1 MQKHNAE
8 MMPNIKNKRCALF
21 QHLTEFVKIILL
33 SQFIGV
39 KNNSVIGMNNN
50 IVNGAIEI

>member
-1 MQKHNAE
+1 MIPSTTK
-8 MMPNIKNKRCALF
+8 KRCRPF
-21 QHLTEFVKIILL
+21 QHLIEFVKIILL
-33 SQFIGV
+33 SQFIGI